1 MAAYVYMVECGD
13 GTYYTG
19 WTTDLE
25 NRLAAHNAGTGARY
39 TRSRG
44 PVRLIYME
52 TFVEKTAAQRREW
65 AIKKLTRAQKEQ
77 LVRGFDGKTAEADT
91 GRMEGCTEA
100 QQNREA

>member
-1 MAAYVYMVECGD
+1 MAAYVYMVECAD

-19 WTTDLE
+19 WTKDLE
-25 NRLAAHNAGTGARY
+25 NRIAAHNAGTGARY

-52 TFVEKTAAQRREW
+52 EFENKQAAQQREW

-77 LVRGFDGKTAEADT
+77 LVSFFVGGQGKADFL
-91 GRMEGCTEA
+91 G
-100 QQNREA
+100 